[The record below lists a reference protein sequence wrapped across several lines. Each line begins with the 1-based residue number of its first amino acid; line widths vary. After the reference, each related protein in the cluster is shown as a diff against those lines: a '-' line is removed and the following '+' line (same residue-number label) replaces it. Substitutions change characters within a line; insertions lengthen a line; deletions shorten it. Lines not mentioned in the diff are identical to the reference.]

1 MQNIIGLICFI
12 SVPAMFVIIVI
23 IRSII
28 THIKHT
34 EGDTIFEKLID
45 IFTKC
50 ILISLFLVFIFMVL
64 YFYIHLW
71 PL

>member
-1 MQNIIGLICFI
+1 MQNIIALICFI

-34 EGDTIFEKLID
+34 EGDIIFEKLID

-50 ILISLFLVFIFMVL
+50 ILISLFLVFIFIVL